1 MTMGTSF
8 EGMETVSLSL
18 GDSAL
23 RDFVFDLSDFLLELS
38 LDFGVGSVGMTD
50 GLL

>member
-23 RDFVFDLSDFLLELS
+23 RDFVFDLSNFLLELS
-38 LDFGVGSVGMTD
+38 LDFGVGGVGMTD